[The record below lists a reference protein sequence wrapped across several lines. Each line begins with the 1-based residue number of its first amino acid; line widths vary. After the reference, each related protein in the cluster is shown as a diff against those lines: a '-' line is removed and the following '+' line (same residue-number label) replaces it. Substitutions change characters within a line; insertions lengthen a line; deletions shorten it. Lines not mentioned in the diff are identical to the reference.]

1 MPEKY
6 RTDFEDIQDRF
17 AQLFDEVAEIL
28 ENEES
33 VTPERL
39 KRFVARIPEMKD
51 SLDNAHTISDI
62 IDIIQEHSSLTCCTH
77 LRGVA
82 RRFNI
87 SSVTEKIKKYYQFV
101 NKFCQYKLTH
111 HIYMKPFL
119 TAKSTIFTPTTTIT
133 FKLRWSP
140 ARKTL
145 SDIQHLLQQAF
156 EEQSVY
162 VHIVVVRGGSV
173 RVICCAPQYLMT
185 ELVRL
190 AQKNR
195 ELLVESSVTYLRVGD
210 TIAVDTSDE
219 NKVRICF
226 HRNCVTFDFPHQISL
241 VEDLVLQ
248 LTIALQLKSEKV
260 ALSRP
265 AVRKKRERESDC

>member
-6 RTDFEDIQDRF
+6 RSDFEDIQIRF

-39 KRFVARIPEMKD
+39 KRFVSRIPDMND

-62 IDIIQEHSSLTCCTH
+62 IDVIQEHSSLISCTY
-77 LRGVA
+77 LKGVA
-82 RRFNI
+82 TRFNI
-87 SSVTEKIKKYYQFV
+87 SAVTEKIEKYYQFV
-101 NKFCQYKLTH
+101 SKFCQYELTH

-119 TAKSTIFTPTTTIT
+119 TAKSMTFTPSTTIT
-133 FKLRWSP
+133 FKLQWHP
-140 ARKTL
+140 FKKTL
-145 SDIQHLLQQAF
+145 SDIQSLLRQAF
-156 EEQSVY
+156 HEQSIY
-162 VHIVVVRGGSV
+162 VDIVVVRGGSV

-195 ELLVESSVTYLRVGD
+195 ELLMESSVTYLRVGD
-210 TIAVDTSDE
+210 TIVVDTSDQNE
-219 NKVRICF
+219 VRICY
-226 HRNCVTFDFPHQISL
+226 HRNCVTFDFHHQISL
-241 VEDLVLQ
+241 AEDLLFQ
-248 LTIALQLKSEKV
+248 LTIALQLKGEKL
-260 ALSRP
+260 ALSGP
-265 AVRKKRERESDC
+265 ASTVRKRKRMSV

>member
-1 MPEKY
+1 MSEKY
-6 RTDFEDIQDRF
+6 RKDFEDIQNRF
-17 AQLFDEVAEIL
+17 VKLFDEVAEML

-33 VTPERL
+33 INIKRL
-39 KRFVARIPEMKD
+39 KGYVSKIPEMKD

-62 IDIIQEHSSLTCCTH
+62 IDIIQEHSSFTCCSH
-77 LRGVA
+77 LEGVA

-87 SSVTEKIKKYYQFV
+87 SAATEKIESYYQFM
-101 NKFCQYKLTH
+101 NEFCQCKLTH

-119 TAKSTIFTPTTTIT
+119 TAKPTDFTPSTTIT

-140 ARKTL
+140 AKKTL

-156 EEQSVY
+156 DEQNVF

-210 TIAVDTSDE
+210 TIVVDTSDRNE
-219 NKVRICF
+219 VRICY
-226 HRNCVTFDFPHQISL
+226 HRIQNPICFDHQISL
-241 VEDLVLQ
+241 VEDLVFQ
-248 LTIALQLKSEKV
+248 LTIALQLKGGFI
-260 ALSRP
+260 
-265 AVRKKRERESDC
+265 